1 MAASW
6 WLPFQTV
13 PVCQVTVYGSPR
25 AVATTAPSTV
35 KSTDETPTSSL
46 AFADSEMA
54 PETAAPGSGAESAA
68 TGGVTSGPPPTAM
81 QRPSEQRSSSGQ
93 SQSLWQ
99 AQPAA
104 NRSVARATA
113 RMVAIHRPFVAL
125 RHQAVVGPR

>member
-68 TGGVTSGPPPTAM
+68 TGGGASGPPPTAL
-81 QRPSEQRSSSGQ
+81 QRPSPQRPSPGEAPSPWEG
-93 SQSLWQ
+93 
-99 AQPAA
+99 
-104 NRSVARATA
+104 
-113 RMVAIHRPFVAL
+113 
-125 RHQAVVGPR
+125 GP